1 MKGKLK
7 IVVPLVLVILGGGY
21 KFAFAKS
28 EEVPP
33 KPKVHG
39 EVYVLPK
46 EFLVN
51 LQDGRFAK
59 VQIGLIIEHDEHAAE
74 EGGGHGPGPD
84 PPEGFGPNPQEGLVR
99 DLITDELTGAPADAL
114 VDRHGRE
121 KLKEKILKRLKT
133 STDVHAEEVLIT
145 DVTVQ

>member
-1 MKGKLK
+1 MKSKLK
-7 IVVPLVLVILGGGY
+7 IIIPLVLLMMGGTY
-21 KFAFAKS
+21 KFVLAK
-28 EEVPP
+28 EPVAPE
-33 KPKVHG
+33 PKVHG
-39 EVYVLPK
+39 DVYVLGK
-46 EFLVN
+46 DFLVN

-74 EGGGHGPGPD
+74 EGGGHGAPAD

-99 DLITDELTGAPADAL
+99 DLVTDELTGASADSL

-121 KLKEKILKRLKT
+121 KLKEKILKRLKA